1 MTHDVEPYPIDP
13 LRALPAAAYREAA
26 FAAEVDAVFRHDWV
40 FVGTA
45 DEVAEPGDYVTTDLG
60 GQPVIVLRRQ
70 DGELAAMSNLCSHRG
85 TQLVDGFGNTKR
97 FQCPYNAWTFA
108 DDGRLLGVP
117 HATRDDVDRD
127 AHCLP
132 TYRAELWHGLLF
144 VCLDPNVPALA
155 ERLAHLEPAA
165 TEGDFAELHHWT
177 DRRGEEVWDANWKLV
192 ISNAMESYHLFHV
205 HPETLEP
212 YAPTAGAYYVVGNAD
227 GTVTGGDAPDGDG
240 YTLFS
245 LPPNFVGTVSRGAL
259 LWQAI
264 QPLAWNRTRVIT
276 GGAYPSPSPEK
287 SSGLSKLMGS
297 AAAAAAMRLIPDFL
311 PEDKAICE
319 RGQRAATGDFEPGT
333 LVPMEQVISDFH
345 HYLNRQLHGAEVPGP
360 RTSAE
365 VGIARST
372 EEVDA

>member
-97 FQCPYNAWTFA
+97 FQCPYHAWTFA

-132 TYRAELWHGLLF
+132 TYRAEL
-144 VCLDPNVPALA
+144 
-155 ERLAHLEPAA
+155 
-165 TEGDFAELHHWT
+165 
-177 DRRGEEVWDANWKLV
+177 
-192 ISNAMESYHLFHV
+192 
-205 HPETLEP
+205 
-212 YAPTAGAYYVVGNAD
+212 
-227 GTVTGGDAPDGDG
+227 
-240 YTLFS
+240 
-245 LPPNFVGTVSRGAL
+245 
-259 LWQAI
+259 
-264 QPLAWNRTRVIT
+264 
-276 GGAYPSPSPEK
+276 
-287 SSGLSKLMGS
+287 
-297 AAAAAAMRLIPDFL
+297 
-311 PEDKAICE
+311 
-319 RGQRAATGDFEPGT
+319 
-333 LVPMEQVISDFH
+333 
-345 HYLNRQLHGAEVPGP
+345 
-360 RTSAE
+360 
-365 VGIARST
+365 
-372 EEVDA
+372 

>member
-97 FQCPYNAWTFA
+97 FQCPYHAWTFA

-177 DRRGEEVWDANWKLV
+177 NRRGEEVWDANWKLV

-227 GTVTGGDAPDGDG
+227 GTVTGVFDSGYNRPIGRIILTKFDNAGKLAQLGDNLLVE
-240 YTLFS
+240 TL
-245 LPPNFVGTVSRGAL
+245 
-259 LWQAI
+259 
-264 QPLAWNRTRVIT
+264 
-276 GGAYPSPSPEK
+276 
-287 SSGLSKLMGS
+287 SSGK
-297 AAAAAAMRLIPDFL
+297 
-311 PEDKAICE
+311 KV
-319 RGQRAATGDFEPGT
+319 TGEPGT
-333 LVPMEQVISDFH
+333 AGFGEIRSQMLEQSNVDLSLEFVKMIESQRGFQANAKTVTTSD
-345 HYLNRQLHGAEVPGP
+345 EM
-360 RTSAE
+360 
-365 VGIARST
+365 IT
-372 EEVDA
+372 ELINMKR